1 MHPLDPG
8 DPVALVHP
16 VVLLVLLDLVHLVAL
31 ASLPLDLFYLL
42 FLWDPVQEV
51 LSDLVALGLE

>member
-1 MHPLDPG
+1 MDPG